1 VKKLLLA
8 SLCLIVGACQTET
21 GNSLKTVDEA
31 AAQKLE
37 KTLQS
42 GKAVIVGDVYFEDRY
57 CGGSSIS
64 MVNVATKE
72 HQLISNGAVVSLG
85 LWKDTAVVKP
95 GTYRIT
101 SVSCGNSVVELGGDW
116 MDILTGTDKL
126 KKALAPTFSVKQGV
140 VRHIGTMRINVIKK
154 QTLFSNAKVIVTR
167 EATSP
172 EAKARAKEALANI
185 GRPVQFTN

>member
-1 VKKLLLA
+1 MKKLLFA
-8 SLCLIVGACQTET
+8 SLCLIVGACQTDT
-21 GNSLKTVDEA
+21 GNTLKTVDDTT
-31 AAQKLE
+31 AQKLE

-42 GKAVIVGDVYFEDRY
+42 GKTVIVGDVYFEDRY

-72 HQLISNGAVVSLG
+72 HQLIANGAVVSLG

-101 SVSCGNSVVELGGDW
+101 AVKCGTSVVKLGGNW
-116 MDILTGTDKL
+116 ADILVGTDKL
-126 KKALAPTFSVKQGV
+126 KKALAPTFSVKEGE
-140 VRHIGTMRINVIKK
+140 VRHIGTLRISVIKK
-154 QTLFSNAKVIVTR
+154 ETLFSNARVIVTR
-167 EATSP
+167 EATTP
-172 EAKARAKEALANI
+172 EAKARAQQALAKI

>member
-1 VKKLLLA
+1 MKKLLFA
-8 SLCLIVGACQTET
+8 SLCLIVGACQTDT
-21 GNSLKTVDEA
+21 GNTLKTVDDTTA
-31 AAQKLE
+31 PKLE

-72 HQLISNGAVVSLG
+72 HQLIANGAVVSLG

-101 SVSCGNSVVELGGDW
+101 AVKCGTSVVKLGGNWAGHPCRNRQAEEGPGADLLGEGGRGSPHRYVA
-116 MDILTGTDKL
+116 DQRDQEGNAVFKR
-126 KKALAPTFSVKQGV
+126 QGD
-140 VRHIGTMRINVIKK
+140 RD
-154 QTLFSNAKVIVTR
+154 
-167 EATSP
+167 P
-172 EAKARAKEALANI
+172 
-185 GRPVQFTN
+185 